1 MNKIVHMLEHKAS
14 GQFFLYT
21 SKKKAMD
28 KLKIFGLGWYYSEV
42 VVY

>member
-28 KLKIFGLGWYYSEV
+28 RLKVFGLGWYYSAV